1 MSFSLVEEADP
12 TTTKT
17 KKNRND
23 CGMKVVIFLAQKKN
37 KKDEKKWL
45 YYKKKR
51 CKKNPKTRNLIPMV
65 IKIEI
70 IQVRLHN
77 FTSK

>member
-1 MSFSLVEEADP
+1 MSFLLVEEADP
-12 TTTKT
+12 PTTKT

-23 CGMKVVIFLAQKKN
+23 CGIKVVIFLAQQKN
-37 KKDEKKWL
+37 
-45 YYKKKR
+45 KKKR
-51 CKKNPKTRNLIPMV
+51 CKNGYIVTKRHKNNPKTRNLIPMV